1 LPPSQGIESLE
12 KETAIKNREEKSAQ
26 PSGGTRR
33 DFIKSPLALAA
44 GSLAMPALLAN
55 LAPEAKAEGNGNAVS
70 IAPLFYPL
78 DHFKPE
84 IDLTGKLAVITGAS
98 RGNGRAVAE
107 ALTALG
113 VDVIGTSRNPA
124 GVPNP
129 PAYPLLALD
138 IADPA
143 SVLAFA
149 GALVSHPLFQQHG
162 HVDILG
168 NNAGRF
174 VIGEIVP
181 LPPTDFTSY
190 LAQRDLGLRTVYF
203 GHVMMTNVILPL
215 MPQQGYARIIF
226 TASIASYT
234 TGAAL
239 PALAESFVDTYNSG
253 KFALRVYA
261 NNLDTALRT
270 AGSNIRVSTVNPYAM
285 NTELARY
292 PHPVYTQ
299 PVNSSGLSDTDPVF
313 NQFNAALIQLLANGL
328 PPSMVGDTYAQLLR
342 MNDPVQNVV
351 VGSPHEPLATQGGNA
366 LVEQELVAENQI
378 SAVPF
383 KPGK

>member
-1 LPPSQGIESLE
+1 M
-12 KETAIKNREEKSAQ
+12 
-26 PSGGTRR
+26 
-33 DFIKSPLALAA
+33 ALAA
-44 GSLAMPALLAN
+44 GSLALPILSN
-55 LAPEAKAEGNGNAVS
+55 LTPEAKAAGNGNAVTV
-70 IAPLFYPL
+70 APLFYPL
-78 DHFKPE
+78 DQFKPE
-84 IDLTGKLAVITGAS
+84 IHLAGKLAVITGAS

-138 IADPA
+138 IADSA
-143 SVLAFA
+143 SVLAFV
-149 GALVSHPLFQQHG
+149 GALVAHPLFQQHG

-174 VIGEIVP
+174 VLGEIVP
-181 LPPTDFTSY
+181 LPPTDFSSY

-215 MPQQGYARIIF
+215 MPRQGYARIIF
-226 TASIASYT
+226 TASIAAYT
-234 TGAAL
+234 TGATL
-239 PALAESFVDTYNSG
+239 PAESFVDTYNSG

-261 NNLDTALRT
+261 NNLDSALRA

-285 NTELARY
+285 NTALARY

-299 PVNSSGLSDTDPVF
+299 PVDSSGLSATDPVF
-313 NQFNAALIQLLANGL
+313 NEFTAELIQLLANGL
-328 PPSMVGDTYAQLLR
+328 PPSMVGETYAQLLQ
-342 MNDPVQNVV
+342 MNDPVQN
-351 VGSPHEPLATQGGNA
+351 
-366 LVEQELVAENQI
+366 
-378 SAVPF
+378 
-383 KPGK
+383 

>member
-1 LPPSQGIESLE
+1 
-12 KETAIKNREEKSAQ
+12 
-26 PSGGTRR
+26 
-33 DFIKSPLALAA
+33 
-44 GSLAMPALLAN
+44 M
-55 LAPEAKAEGNGNAVS
+55 
-70 IAPLFYPL
+70 
-78 DHFKPE
+78 
-84 IDLTGKLAVITGAS
+84 
-98 RGNGRAVAE
+98 
-107 ALTALG
+107 
-113 VDVIGTSRNPA
+113 IGTSRDPA

-138 IADPA
+138 VADST

-149 GALVSHPLFQQHG
+149 EALVVHPLFKKHG

-181 LPPTDFTSY
+181 FPPTDFSFY

-203 GHVMMTNVILPL
+203 GHVMVTNVILPL

-285 NTELARY
+285 NTELAKY

-299 PVNSSGLSDTDPVF
+299 PVISPGASTTDPVF
-313 NQFNAALIQLLANGL
+313 NQFTAALIQLLANGL
-328 PPSMVGDTYAQLLR
+328 PPSMVGETYAQLLQ
-342 MNDPVQNVV
+342 MNDPVRNVV
-351 VGSPHEPLATQGGNA
+351 VGSPREPLATQGGNA

>member
-1 LPPSQGIESLE
+1 NPRSENGHACLNCSADAPPLRFAVLFFLLDCEIFSTGLLPLPFARKGRTIPSPSNLWGERVSM
-12 KETAIKNREEKSAQ
+12 KKHNEKSPEHA
-26 PSGGTRR
+26 GGTRR
-33 DFIKSPLALAA
+33 AFMKTPAALAA
-44 GSLAMPALLAN
+44 GSLLLPPVLAN
-55 LAPEAKAEGNGNAVS
+55 LAPEAKAQANGNAVT
-70 IAPLFYPL
+70 IAPVFYPL

-84 IDLTGKLAVITGAS
+84 IDLAGKLAVITGAS

-107 ALTALG
+107 ALSALG

-138 IADPA
+138 IADQA
-143 SVLAFA
+143 SVLAFV
-149 GALVSHPLFQQHG
+149 GALVAHPVFQRHG

-181 LPPTDFTSY
+181 LPPTDFSSY

-226 TASIASYT
+226 TASIAAYT
-234 TGAAL
+234 TGAAV
-239 PALAESFVDTYNSG
+239 PALGESFVDTYNSG

-261 NNLDTALRT
+261 
-270 AGSNIRVSTVNPYAM
+270 
-285 NTELARY
+285 
-292 PHPVYTQ
+292 
-299 PVNSSGLSDTDPVF
+299 
-313 NQFNAALIQLLANGL
+313 
-328 PPSMVGDTYAQLLR
+328 
-342 MNDPVQNVV
+342 
-351 VGSPHEPLATQGGNA
+351 
-366 LVEQELVAENQI
+366 
-378 SAVPF
+378 
-383 KPGK
+383 

>member
-1 LPPSQGIESLE
+1 M
-12 KETAIKNREEKSAQ
+12 KKHNEKSPEHA
-26 PSGGTRR
+26 GGTRR
-33 DFIKSPLALAA
+33 AFMKTPAALAA
-44 GSLAMPALLAN
+44 GSLLLPPVLAN
-55 LAPEAKAEGNGNAVS
+55 LAPEAKAQANGNAVT
-70 IAPLFYPL
+70 IAPVFYPL

-84 IDLTGKLAVITGAS
+84 IDLAGKLAVITGAS

-107 ALTALG
+107 ALSALG

-138 IADPA
+138 IADQA
-143 SVLAFA
+143 SVLAFV
-149 GALVSHPLFQQHG
+149 GALVAHPVFQRHG

-181 LPPTDFTSY
+181 LPPTDFSSY

-226 TASIASYT
+226 TASIAAYT
-234 TGAAL
+234 TGAAV
-239 PALAESFVDTYNSG
+239 PALGESFVDTYNSG

-270 AGSNIRVSTVNPYAM
+270 AGSNVRVSTVNPYAM
-285 NTELARY
+285 NTALATY

-299 PVNSSGLSDTDPVF
+299 PVNGSGLSTTDPVF

-328 PPSMVGDTYAQLLR
+328 PPSMVGDAYAQLLQ
-342 MNDPVQNVV
+342 MNDPVRNVV
-351 VGSPHEPLATQGGNA
+351 VGSSREPLATQGGNA
-366 LVEQELVAENQI
+366 LVEQELVGENQI

>member
-1 LPPSQGIESLE
+1 M
-12 KETAIKNREEKSAQ
+12 KNFEGNPAQ
-26 PSGGTRR
+26 FSGSTRR
-33 DFIKSPLALAA
+33 DFLKSPIALAA
-44 GSLAMPALLAN
+44 GSLAVPPLLAG
-55 LAPEAKAEGNGNAVS
+55 LAPEAKAEGNSQAVT
-70 IAPLFYPL
+70 IAPVFYPL
-78 DHFKPE
+78 EHFKPE
-84 IDLTGKLAVITGAS
+84 IDLAGKLAVITGAS
-98 RGNGRAVAE
+98 RGNGRAIAE
-107 ALTALG
+107 ALAALG

-124 GVPNP
+124 AVPNP
-129 PAYPLLALD
+129 PTYPLLPLD

-143 SVLAFA
+143 SVLAFVE
-149 GALVSHPLFQQHG
+149 ALVTHPLFLNHG
-162 HVDILG
+162 QVDILG

-181 LPPTDFTSY
+181 LPPTDFSTY
-190 LAQRDLGLRTVYF
+190 LAQRALGINTVYF
-203 GHVMMTNVILPL
+203 GHVVVTNAILPL

-239 PALAESFVDTYNSG
+239 PALGESFVDTYNAG

-270 AGSNIRVSTVNPYAM
+270 AGSSIRVSTVNPYAM
-285 NTELARY
+285 NTELAKY

-313 NQFNAALIQLLANGL
+313 NQFNAALINLLANGL
-328 PPSMVGDTYAQLLR
+328 PPSMVGDTYAQLLQ
-342 MNDPVQNVV
+342 MSDPVQNVV

-366 LVEQELVAENQI
+366 LVEQELIAENQF

>member
-1 LPPSQGIESLE
+1 V
-12 KETAIKNREEKSAQ
+12 KNPKEKSPQHA
-26 PSGGTRR
+26 GGTRR
-33 DFIKSPLALAA
+33 DFIKAPAALAA
-44 GSLAMPALLAN
+44 ASVVLPPILAE
-55 LAPEAKAEGNGNAVS
+55 LAPEAKAQANGNAVS
-70 IAPLFYPL
+70 IAPVFYPL
-78 DHFKPE
+78 DEFKPE
-84 IDLTGKLAVITGAS
+84 VSLAGKLAVVTGAS

-138 IADPA
+138 IADQA
-143 SVLAFA
+143 SVLAFV
-149 GALVSHPLFQQHG
+149 GAVVAHPLFQRHG

-181 LPPTDFTSY
+181 LPPTDFSSY
-190 LAQRDLGLRTVYF
+190 LAQRDLGLRTVYS

-239 PALAESFVDTYNSG
+239 PAIAESFVDTYNSG

-285 NTELARY
+285 NTELAKY

-299 PVNSSGLSDTDPVF
+299 PVNSSGLSTADPVF
-313 NQFNAALIQLLANGL
+313 NQFTAALIQLLANGL
-328 PPSMVGDTYAQLLR
+328 PPSMVGDTYAQLLQ
-342 MNDPVQNVV
+342 MNDPVRNVV
-351 VGSPHEPLATQGGNA
+351 VGSPREPFATMGANA
-366 LVEQELVAENQI
+366 LVEQELVGENEI

>member
-1 LPPSQGIESLE
+1 MS
-12 KETAIKNREEKSAQ
+12 KFEENSAQ
-26 PSGGTRR
+26 SSGGTRR
-33 DFIKSPLALAA
+33 DFIKAPLAVAA
-44 GSLAMPALLAN
+44 GSLVMPALLAN
-55 LAPEAKAEGNGNAVS
+55 LTPEAKAEGKSTSVS
-70 IAPLFYPL
+70 IAPVFYPL
-78 DHFKPE
+78 DNFKPE
-84 IDLTGKLAVITGAS
+84 IDLAGKFAVVTGAS

-129 PAYPLLALD
+129 PNYPLLALD
-138 IADPA
+138 ISDPT
-143 SVLAFA
+143 SVLAFVE
-149 GALVSHPLFQQHG
+149 ALVSHPLFQRHG
-162 HVDILG
+162 QVDILG

-181 LPPTDFTSY
+181 LPPTDFFTY

-203 GHVMMTNVILPL
+203 GHVVVTNAILPL

-239 PALAESFVDTYNSG
+239 PALGESFVDTYNSG
-253 KFALRVYA
+253 KFALRVFA

-285 NTELARY
+285 NTELAKY

-313 NQFNAALIQLLANGL
+313 NQFTAALIQLLANGL

-366 LVEQELVAENQI
+366 LVEQELFAENQI

>member
-1 LPPSQGIESLE
+1 M
-12 KETAIKNREEKSAQ
+12 KNCDGKSVQ
-26 PSGGTRR
+26 SSGGTRR
-33 DFIKSPLALAA
+33 EFLKSPLALAA
-44 GSLAMPALLAN
+44 SSLIMPPLLAG
-55 LAPEAKAEGNGNAVS
+55 LAPQAKAEGNSNAVT
-70 IAPLFYPL
+70 IAPVYYPL
-78 DHFKPE
+78 DNFKPE
-84 IDLTGKLAVITGAS
+84 IDLAGKFAVVTGAS

-129 PAYPLLALD
+129 PAYPLLAVD
-138 IADPA
+138 ISDPT
-143 SVLAFA
+143 SVLAFVE
-149 GALVSHPLFQQHG
+149 ALVAHPLFQKHG
-162 HVDILG
+162 QVDILG

-181 LPPTDFTSY
+181 LPPTEFTSY
-190 LAQRDLGLRTVYF
+190 LSQRDLGIHTVYF
-203 GHVMMTNVILPL
+203 GHVTMTNVILPL
-215 MPQQGYARIIF
+215 MPQTGYARIIF

-234 TGAAL
+234 TGAAV
-239 PALAESFVDTYNSG
+239 PALGESFVDTYNSG
-253 KFALRVYA
+253 KFALRVFA

-285 NTELARY
+285 NTELAKY

-299 PVNSSGLSDTDPVF
+299 PVNGIGLSDTDPAF
-313 NQFNAALIQLLANGL
+313 NEFNAALIALLANGL
-328 PPSMVGDTYAQLLR
+328 PPSMVGDAYAQLLQ

-351 VGSPHEPLATQGGNA
+351 VGSPREPLAKQGGNA
-366 LVEQELVAENQI
+366 LVEEELIGENQM

>member
-1 LPPSQGIESLE
+1 MKKRNARSPEYP
-12 KETAIKNREEKSAQ
+12 
-26 PSGGTRR
+26 GGTRR
-33 DFIKSPLALAA
+33 DFIKSPAGLAA
-44 GSLAMPALLAN
+44 GSLLLPPV
-55 LAPEAKAEGNGNAVS
+55 LASLASEAKAQANGNAVT
-70 IAPLFYPL
+70 IAPVFYPL

-98 RGNGRAVAE
+98 RGNGRAIAE
-107 ALTALG
+107 ALRALG

-138 IADPA
+138 VADQA
-143 SVLAFA
+143 SVLAFV
-149 GALVSHPLFQQHG
+149 GALVAHPLFQQHG

-181 LPPTDFTSY
+181 LPPTDFSSY

-203 GHVMMTNVILPL
+203 GHVMLTNVILPL

-239 PALAESFVDTYNSG
+239 PQLGESFVDTYNSG

-285 NTELARY
+285 NTELAKY

-299 PVNSSGLSDTDPVF
+299 PVNSSGLSTTDLVF
-313 NQFNAALIQLLANGL
+313 NQFTAALIQLLANGL
-328 PPSMVGDTYAQLLR
+328 PPSMVGDTYAQLLQ
-342 MNDPVQNVV
+342 MNSPVRNVV
-351 VGSPHEPLATQGGNA
+351 VGSPREPLATQGGNA
-366 LVEQELVAENQI
+366 LVEQELAGENET